1 MSANAT
7 AKVTVALLDRL
18 SAPAQIVRNSL
29 RGIAGD
35 MKSLSGARIGLT
47 KQIEEMGRRASEAR
61 SKLLALGTTGL
72 IAGYGLAK
80 VVKPA
85 TSFETVMLDIAQ
97 KANLT
102 DAAMKSL
109 GARIVGIGPK
119 VNRSTSEV
127 AKGVDFLLGMGMD
140 IEKAMTITP
149 SIGKAATAYRAQIE
163 DLSKASFS
171 VIDNM
176 KVLPEQM
183 RKTLDVMTQA
193 GLEGG
198 FELKDMAREFPSLT
212 ASAEA
217 LGIKGVAGVA
227 KLAAALQIARKGA
240 ADGSEAATNTANLMQ
255 KIISPETTK
264 KFKKVGI
271 DIRKELK
278 KTQDAGG
285 DPFVMVAELVKKATK
300 GDIAKIGDFFE
311 DAQVQKFLRPLIAQ
325 LDEYKRIRDKA
336 GAADGVVDQDYARRV
351 NTFQAAIDR
360 TMAAFERLG
369 IAVGTALIP
378 SLNLLADKVGAF
390 ADWAARMSAE
400 YSTLVAAVT
409 GVTAGLLALGGA
421 VAVFRLAMAGLS
433 IFGLKGLRGFLNYL
447 APKGKPS
454 VVDSVK
460 PAARMTGA
468 KPATTPGSTVPSVR
482 TPGSTTTV
490 TTPSMMTPA
499 QIVTAQKA
507 VSSLNVGATTK
518 LLNRLKG
525 GLIGGAIQYG
535 GETLIDKFLDA
546 LPSPTLP
553 AGYDPKAEMNMSS
566 WDRLKRLTGSGDG
579 AQAKTRPLSLD
590 DAERSRRVADEMKRD
605 PEGARGRA
613 MAQRDAVS
621 DASVGADSRAS
632 GLAAGADV
640 GQGIKEGLAG
650 ARSAILA
657 EVGNVVA
664 EARSM
669 LASAGLTMTI
679 TPKLAGAGAALRG
692 IHADNGIG
700 N

>member
-29 RGIAGD
+29 RGIRGD
-35 MKSLSGARIGLT
+35 MAALSGARLGLT
-47 KQIEEMGRRASEAR
+47 KQIETASAR
-61 SKLLALGTTGL
+61 LREFRSTL
-72 IAGYGLAK
+72 IKIGATSVVAGYGLAK

-85 TSFETVMLDIAQ
+85 TNFETVLTDIRQ
-97 KANLT
+97 KADLS
-102 DAAMKSL
+102 AAATKAL
-109 GARIVGIGPK
+109 GDQIKAIAPT
-119 VNRSTSEV
+119 VNKTAGEV
-127 AKGVDFLLGMGMD
+127 AKGVDFLLGMGLD
-140 IEKAMTITP
+140 PAKAMAIIPDISKT
-149 SIGKAATAYRAQIE
+149 ATAYRAEVE
-163 DLSKASFS
+163 DLAKSSFA
-171 VIDNM
+171 VMDNM
-176 KVLPEQM
+176 KVRGDEM
-183 RKTLDVMTQA
+183 RKTLDVMAQA
-193 GLEGG
+193 GKDGG

-217 LGIKGVAGVA
+217 LGMKGVAGVA

-240 ADGSEAATNTANLMQ
+240 SDGSEAATNTANLMQ

-300 GDIAKIGDFFE
+300 GDVAKIGDFFE

-325 LDEYKRIRDKA
+325 LDLYKQLRDKA
-336 GAADGVVDQDYARRV
+336 GAASGTVDADYKIR
-351 NTFQAAIDR
+351 TESFQFVIDR
-360 TMAAFERLG
+360 TTAAFERLAT
-369 IAVGTALIP
+369 AVGESLIP
-378 SLNLLADKVGAF
+378 ILTTIADKIGPVITGF
-390 ADWAARMSAE
+390 ADWVTANKELAGSAIAAAGA
-400 YSTLVAAVT
+400 LLAVAGAVT
-409 GVTAGLLALGGA
+409 AFKLLGAALS
-421 VAVFRLAMAGLS
+421 VFS
-433 IFGLKGLRGFLNYL
+433 LKGLRGILDYL

-454 VVDSVK
+454 VVDAIK
-460 PAARMTGA
+460 PAARVAAG
-468 KPATTPGSTVPSVR
+468 KPATTPGGTVPTVR
-482 TPGSTTTV
+482 TPGSTTTA

-499 QIVTAQKA
+499 QIAAAQKG
-507 VSSLNVGATTK
+507 VSGINAGATTK
-518 LLNRLKG
+518 LLNRLKS
-525 GLIGGAIQYG
+525 GLIAGAIQYA
-535 GETLIDKFLDA
+535 GETLIDKALDA
-546 LPSPTLP
+546 LPSPKLP

-566 WDRLKRLTGSGDG
+566 WNRLKRLSGGDD
-579 AQAKTRPLSLD
+579 ATPKTRPLSVE

-613 MAQRDAVS
+613 MAQRGAVS

-657 EVGNVVA
+657 EVGSVVA